1 MTDPTPDLSILV
13 CSVAER
19 CDNFAVSIQRQIY
32 DQVQRL
38 GNPKSVEVIV
48 LTDNRHMTIGTKR
61 NHLVAMATG
70 RYTVFV
76 DDDDEL
82 APDYVASLLDATAS
96 GADVLTFQLEYRL
109 NGKKQRII
117 RQSIT
122 YTDDN
127 RRGLNTP
134 RHTSAVR
141 REIALQLPFVESS
154 YGEDSDWATRLLKIA
169 KTEHIINR
177 VLYIYL
183 DVPATSIAR
192 QYAAQHSPGAYH
204 AWLRTQTSEQD
215 YSLGPK
221 LTNTYQGTLDHV
233 LGLNPYGTAIEFG
246 VGNGNSLRRIAQKMP
261 VIGFDSFEGL
271 PERWRDGFEAGMFAC
286 QPPDV
291 PNAALV
297 RGWFKDTLPGFRF
310 NPVVPIGLWHL
321 DADLYSSTATILNHI
336 GPHLTPGAYIVFD
349 EYHGYPGA
357 DGAHEQKAW
366 REFVDRTNIKWSV
379 IGHGPEQWAIRI
391 K

>member
-1 MTDPTPDLSILV
+1 MSELTPDLSILV
-13 CSVAER
+13 CSVSER
-19 CDNFAVSIQRQIY
+19 YDNFAVSIQRQIY
-32 DQVQRL
+32 EQVQRL
-38 GNPKSVEVIV
+38 TNPKSVEVIM

-82 APDYVASLLDATAS
+82 APDYVASLVDATTS

-117 RQSIT
+117 RQSIR
-122 YTDDN
+122 YSDDN

-141 REIALQLPFVESS
+141 REITSQLPFVESS

-169 KTEHIINR
+169 KTEHIIDR

-192 QYAAQHSPGAYH
+192 QYAAEHSPGAYQ
-204 AWLRTQTSEQD
+204 AWLKTQTSEQD
-215 YSLGPK
+215 YSLGPRLAK
-221 LTNTYQGTLDHV
+221 TYEGTLDHV
-233 LGLNPYGTAIEFG
+233 LGLNPSGSAIEFG
-246 VGNGNSLRRIAQKMP
+246 VGSGNSLRRIAQKMP
-261 VIGFDSFEGL
+261 VVGFDSFEGL
-271 PERWRDGFEAGMFAC
+271 PERWRDGFEAGSFAC
-286 QPPDV
+286 MPPDV
-291 PNAALV
+291 PNSALLC
-297 RGWFKDTLPGFRF
+297 GWFKDTLPWFCF
-310 NPVVPIGLWHL
+310 TNLDVGLWHL

-336 GPHLTPGAYIVFD
+336 GPYLKSGAYIVFD

-366 REFVDRTNIKWSV
+366 REFVERTNIKWSV